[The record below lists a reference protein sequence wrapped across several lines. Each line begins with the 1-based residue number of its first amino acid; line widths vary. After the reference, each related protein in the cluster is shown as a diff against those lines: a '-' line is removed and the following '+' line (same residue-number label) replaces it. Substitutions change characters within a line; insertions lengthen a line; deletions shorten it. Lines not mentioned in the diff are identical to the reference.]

1 MTGRQSHDA
10 LVKGLIDIF
19 NQNSIQ
25 VYLANYQGYKKPMEI
40 KRHTPDVIAVD
51 QRNGMGYIG
60 EAKLCSELTDQ
71 ITREQ
76 FEDFPK
82 RIMKNGK
89 SAGQL
94 MQFYIIVP
102 KECHSKIKETYR
114 RFEIPWKDNIR
125 VIGI

>member
-1 MTGRQSHDA
+1 MTGRQTHDT

-19 NQNSIQ
+19 TQNSIR
-25 VYLANYQGYKKPMEI
+25 VYLANYRGFKKPMEI
-40 KRHTPDVIAVD
+40 KRHTPDVIAVN
-51 QRNGMGYIG
+51 QQSGMGYIG

-76 FEDFPK
+76 FEDYPK
-82 RIMKNGK
+82 NIMNNGK

-102 KECHSKIKETYR
+102 KECYSKIQETFR
-114 RFEIPWKDNIR
+114 RFEIPWKENIR